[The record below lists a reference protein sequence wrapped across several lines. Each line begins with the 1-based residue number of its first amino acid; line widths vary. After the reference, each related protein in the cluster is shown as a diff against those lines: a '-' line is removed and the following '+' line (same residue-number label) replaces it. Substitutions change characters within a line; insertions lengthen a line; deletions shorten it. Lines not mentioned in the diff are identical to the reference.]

1 MIWESI
7 KMVFK
12 VFKTNK
18 LRTFLTMLGII
29 IGIFAITI
37 IFAISSAT
45 QDSVKGE
52 LSEIDMTAINVEIYG
67 SFDDEGNQV
76 INFPSEEM
84 FDLREEDIIE
94 SVSEIKT
101 YTFKEL
107 EKRFDTTEIDTE
119 NFYMNYNNISLQG
132 ISYDY
137 VKEYHTKN
145 KNKMLAGRAFTRL
158 DDENRLPVCMISES
172 VAYEFFG
179 TIEDVVGQALSING
193 YDFKVI
199 GIFKTNSEEDTG
211 YYTYVLNSFANG
223 YFNSTGN
230 MENNL
235 SFIIKP
241 ICQEKREEAVELVR
255 SKLSEY
261 LSKDEYYVS
270 EDLNAMMDQ
279 INAVIGVIEL
289 VFAGIAGLSL
299 LVGGIGIMNIMLV
312 SVNERIKEI
321 GIRMALGANS
331 GNIKLQFLIEGIILT
346 LLSGII
352 GMILATI
359 AMNVANVL
367 ISNLTDFSLTLKVD
381 LGVMLKTVAFCG
393 IIGVIFGYYPAKK
406 ASNLNPIDALRYE

>member
-52 LSEIDMTAINVEIYG
+52 LSGIDMTAINVQIYG
-67 SFDDEGNQV
+67 TFNEDGTQT

-84 FDLREEDIIE
+84 FELRSEDVIE

-107 EKRFDTTEIDTE
+107 EKRVNSTEIDTDM
-119 NFYMNYNNISLQG
+119 FYIVNNDVNLQG
-132 ISYDY
+132 VSYDY
-137 VKEYHTKN
+137 AKEFAN
-145 KNKMLAGRAFTRL
+145 KNKDRMV
-158 DDENRLPVCMISES
+158 VCMISES

-179 TIEDVVGQALSING
+179 RTEKVVEESLTING
-193 YDFKVI
+193 YDFKII
-199 GIFKTNSEEDTG
+199 GIFRTNSEEDTG
-211 YYTYVLNSFANG
+211 YYTYVLNSFASG
-223 YFNSTGN
+223 YFQTTGDYG
-230 MENNL
+230 
-235 SFIIKP
+235 SSITFIIKP
-241 ICQEKREEAVELVR
+241 TSSETRAEAVELVKT
-255 SKLSEY
+255 KLSEY
-261 LSKDEYYVS
+261 LSKNEYYVS
-270 EDLNAMMDQ
+270 EDLNQMMEE
-279 INAVIGVIEL
+279 INAVFGIIEL

-352 GMILATI
+352 GMALATI
-359 AMNVANVL
+359 AMNVANAL
-367 ISNLTDFSLTLKVD
+367 IANLTDFKLTLQVNIS
-381 LGVMLKTVAFCG
+381 VMLKTVVFCG
-393 IIGVIFGYYPAKK
+393 LIGVIFGYYPAKK
-406 ASNLNPIDALRYE
+406 AANLNPIDALRYE

>member
-45 QDSVKGE
+45 QESVKGE
-52 LSEIDMTAINVEIYG
+52 LAGIDMSSINVQVYG
-67 SFDDEGNQV
+67 SISDDGTQT

-84 FDLREEDIIE
+84 FELRNEDIIE
-94 SVSEIKT
+94 SVSEMKT
-101 YTFKEL
+101 YSFKEL
-107 EKRFDTTEIDTE
+107 EKRINTDETDGTDF
-119 NFYMNYNNISLQG
+119 FMMNNYIELMG
-132 ISYDY
+132 VSYDY
-137 VKEYHTKN
+137 AKQYANSN
-145 KNKMLAGRAFTRL
+145 KNKMISGRVFSKL

-172 VAYEFFG
+172 VSYEFFG
-179 TIEDVVGQALSING
+179 TTEKVVGKNLTING

-199 GIFKTNSEEDTG
+199 GIFKADSPEDNG
-211 YYTYVLNSFANG
+211 YYTYVLNSFASG
-223 YFNSTGN
+223 HFKTTGDSS
-230 MENNL
+230 L
-235 SFIIKP
+235 AFVIKP
-241 ICQEKREEAVELVR
+241 KSQEVREEAVRLVKE
-255 SKLSEY
+255 KLSEY

-270 EDLNAMMDQ
+270 EDLSQFLDE
-279 INAVIGVIEL
+279 INAVFGVIEL

-331 GNIKLQFLIEGIILT
+331 GNIKMQFLIEGIILT

-352 GMILATI
+352 GMLLATL
-359 AMNVANVL
+359 AMNIANSV
-367 ISNLTDFSLTLKVD
+367 IASFTDFELKLEVD
-381 LGVMLKTVAFCG
+381 IAVMLKTVAFCG
-393 IIGVIFGYYPAKK
+393 LIGVIFGYYPAKK
-406 ASNLNPIDALRYE
+406 AANLNPIDALRYE